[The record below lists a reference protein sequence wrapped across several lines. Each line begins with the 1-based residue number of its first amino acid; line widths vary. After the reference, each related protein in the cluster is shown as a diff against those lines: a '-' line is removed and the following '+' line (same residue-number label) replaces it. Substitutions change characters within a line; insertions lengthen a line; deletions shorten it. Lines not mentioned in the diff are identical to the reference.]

1 MLLKKCQPIGVNVWR
16 GPDEGPKEPKMFK
29 VIVFM
34 CGQFIAE
41 IDCEDFGKA
50 VAEAEA
56 WESLEDDGGR
66 YIVEIEKM

>member
-1 MLLKKCQPIGVNVWR
+1 
-16 GPDEGPKEPKMFK
+16 MFK